1 MSWDMRTTGDLS
13 PQQQVALITDSSN
26 PERNDNEMNENT
38 TIQID
43 IARMIEIEPIR
54 RVVEVY
60 PEVMPILAG
69 YGLDLC
75 CGGGHTIAEAARLH
89 ELDAE
94 LLAAQIAAVV
104 AVRARG

>member
-1 MSWDMRTTGDLS
+1 MTDKTA
-13 PQQQVALITDSSN
+13 QQD
-26 PERNDNEMNENT
+26 
-38 TIQID
+38 D
-43 IARMIEIEPIR
+43 IATMLESEPIR

-60 PEVMPILAG
+60 PEIMPILAG

-89 ELDAE
+89 ELDGA